1 MLQEIYYLKKLVRGI
16 HNNTR
21 KLSSNLKTKQDKTK
35 TMNPQKNRKSVTELE
50 KLFHRIQEYVML
62 SPNLK
67 AKYLQIHDNKGIY
80 TWYIFRIIILYRNW
94 YLTAYYCIF
103 SFSITLVKKRVQIS
117 DIHIALVEHYAE
129 SIQKI

>member
-1 MLQEIYYLKKLVRGI
+1 
-16 HNNTR
+16 
-21 KLSSNLKTKQDKTK
+21 
-35 TMNPQKNRKSVTELE
+35 MNPQKYRKSVTELE
-50 KLFHRIQEYVML
+50 KLFHRIQEYMML

-67 AKYLQIHDNKGIY
+67 VKYLQIHDNKGIY

-103 SFSITLVKKRVQIS
+103 PFSITLVKKRVQIS